1 MTAELERIREQEAQ
15 HLEDMYNQ
23 LGSDS
28 PSPSASEDQSS
39 PSITEKITDAL
50 TPSSSKPERSHTS
63 VSKEIQELK
72 SKLEKRKHLD
82 KMDPAVQSAK
92 EGLVQCLRQNDRRP
106 LDCWQEVE
114 NFKTEVAKLEKK
126 FVDRAV
132 R

>member
-1 MTAELERIREQEAQ
+1 M
-15 HLEDMYNQ
+15 
-23 LGSDS
+23 
-28 PSPSASEDQSS
+28 
-39 PSITEKITDAL
+39 
-50 TPSSSKPERSHTS
+50 
-63 VSKEIQELK
+63 SKEIQELK
-72 SKLEKRKHLD
+72 SKLEKRKHLE